1 MKKALFTFALVLLA
15 VAAQAQLKIH
25 DDGHI
30 SLGSL
35 TKNHGLQVGPDGYVY
50 FQTQYS
56 DDGSW
61 ATLSFS
67 NNNYQK
73 HWIVSNLAN
82 VTDPGKQTFFVYGN
96 GGIFCRGTYI
106 WGGRDLSESS
116 NIENAGAVLD
126 GISGIWYIPTD
137 ESIGD
142 KAETKRCIGLSAQ
155 EVESALPE
163 AVSSDESGDLYI
175 NYDALTVFL
184 IEAVKEQRREIEIL
198 RKSLE
203 EHGLIEPE
211 KP

>member
-1 MKKALFTFALVLLA
+1 MKKVFFTFAMVLLA
-15 VAAQAQLKIH
+15 VAAQAQLKIP

-35 TKNHGLQVGPDGYVY
+35 TKNYGLQVRSDGYIY
-50 FQTQYS
+50 FQARYS
-56 DDGSW
+56 EGGSW
-61 ATLSFS
+61 ATLSLS
-67 NNNYQK
+67 NDNYQK

-96 GGIFCRGTYI
+96 GGIFCRGTFI
-106 WGGRDLSESS
+106 WSGRNQSEIS

-126 GISGIWYIPTD
+126 SISGIWYIPTD
-137 ESIGD
+137 ENRGD
-142 KAETKRCIGLSAQ
+142 KAEISRCIGLSAQ
-155 EVESALPE
+155 EVKSALPE